1 MFNCFGGRD
10 LPCVTEADSG
20 TEKPEHF
27 RTMKFAVATIA
38 VSLMTLGS
46 MSCSQLLTKTP
57 STIGAG
63 DYAMTGQQQQGQT
76 PAQGGYYGGSYD
88 QAQVYPQPGNTN
100 QTPSNTGQQPTYNDY
115 QTPTYQSPA
124 PTYQQQAYTPPPPA
138 YTPPA
143 YTGSSTSGQTY
154 TVQKGDNLYRIS
166 QMHGTSVQN
175 LMSSNG
181 LSSDVIYPGDVLT
194 VR

>member
-1 MFNCFGGRD
+1 MKNA
-10 LPCVTEADSG
+10 VT
-20 TEKPEHF
+20 
-27 RTMKFAVATIA
+27 TIA
-38 VSLMTLGS
+38 VTLMSLGS

-57 STIGAG
+57 SKTGTG
-63 DYAMTGQQQQGQT
+63 GYATNGQGQT
-76 PAQGGYYGGSYD
+76 TQSGQTPGGYYGGGYD
-88 QAQVYPQPGNTN
+88 QAQVYPQPGNTY
-100 QTPSNTGQQPTYNDY
+100 QPPTSSIPTPTGQPGNNNDY
-115 QTPTYQSPA
+115 QTQTPTYQSPA
-124 PTYQQQAYTPPPPA
+124 PNYGQQQGGYQQQAYTPPPPA
-138 YTPPA
+138 YTPPS
-143 YTGSSTSGQTY
+143 YTGSNTSGQTY

>member
-1 MFNCFGGRD
+1 
-10 LPCVTEADSG
+10 
-20 TEKPEHF
+20 
-27 RTMKFAVATIA
+27 MKNAVIAIA
-38 VSLMTLGS
+38 VSLMSLGS

-57 STIGAG
+57 STQAY
-63 DYAMTGQQQQGQT
+63 DYAANGQTAPAAQGQQQG
-76 PAQGGYYGGSYD
+76 AYYGNGYD
-88 QAQVYPQPGNTN
+88 QAQVYPQPGNTY
-100 QTPSNTGQQPTYNDY
+100 QAPTQPAYPDY
-115 QTPTYQSPA
+115 QTPTYQAPA

-143 YTGSSTSGQTY
+143 YTGSSASGQTY

-175 LMSSNG
+175 LMSTNG

-194 VR
+194 IR

>member
-1 MFNCFGGRD
+1 
-10 LPCVTEADSG
+10 
-20 TEKPEHF
+20 
-27 RTMKFAVATIA
+27 MKNAVIAIA
-38 VSLMTLGS
+38 VSLLSLGS

-57 STIGAG
+57 STQAY
-63 DYAMTGQQQQGQT
+63 DYAANGQAPPAAAQT
-76 PAQGGYYGGSYD
+76 QGGYYGTGYD
-88 QAQVYPQPGNTN
+88 QAQVYPQPGN
-100 QTPSNTGQQPTYNDY
+100 QAPAQPAYNDY

-124 PTYQQQAYTPPPPA
+124 PPTYQQQAYTPPPPA

-143 YTGSSTSGQTY
+143 YTGSSATGQTY

-175 LMSSNG
+175 LMSTNG

-194 VR
+194 IR

>member
-1 MFNCFGGRD
+1 
-10 LPCVTEADSG
+10 
-20 TEKPEHF
+20 
-27 RTMKFAVATIA
+27 MKNAVIAIA
-38 VSLMTLGS
+38 VGLLSLGS

-57 STIGAG
+57 ATQAY
-63 DYAMTGQQQQGQT
+63 DYAANSQALPAGGQ
-76 PAQGGYYGGSYD
+76 PQGGYYGTGYD
-88 QAQVYPQPGNTN
+88 QAQVYPQPGTQAPAQPDY
-100 QTPSNTGQQPTYNDY
+100 QTPTY

-124 PTYQQQAYTPPPPA
+124 PPTYQQQAYTPPPPA

-143 YTGSSTSGQTY
+143 YTGSSAAGQTY

-175 LMSSNG
+175 LKSTNG

-194 VR
+194 IR

>member
-1 MFNCFGGRD
+1 
-10 LPCVTEADSG
+10 
-20 TEKPEHF
+20 
-27 RTMKFAVATIA
+27 MKNAVATIA
-38 VSLMTLGS
+38 VTLMSLGGI
-46 MSCSQLLTKTP
+46 SCSQLLTKTP
-57 STIGAG
+57 STAG
-63 DYAMTGQQQQGQT
+63 GYAGTQ
-76 PAQGGYYGGSYD
+76 QGGYYDQGQGGQAAPAGQTQGYYGGGYD
-88 QAQVYPQPGNTN
+88 QAQVYPQPGNTYGN
-100 QTPSNTGQQPTYNDY
+100 QNQSAGQPAYNEY

-124 PTYQQQAYTPPPPA
+124 PTYQQQAYSPPA
-138 YTPPA
+138 PQYTPPA

-175 LMSSNG
+175 LMSVNG

>member
-1 MFNCFGGRD
+1 MVRP
-10 LPCVTEADSG
+10 LPPPQHQVPTVT
-20 TEKPEHF
+20 
-27 RTMKFAVATIA
+27 
-38 VSLMTLGS
+38 
-46 MSCSQLLTKTP
+46 
-57 STIGAG
+57 G
-63 DYAMTGQQQQGQT
+63 DH
-76 PAQGGYYGGSYD
+76 
-88 QAQVYPQPGNTN
+88 QAQVYPQSGS
-100 QTPSNTGQQPTYNDY
+100 QTPAQPAITDY

-124 PTYQQQAYTPPPPA
+124 PPTYQQQAYTPPPPA

-143 YTGSSTSGQTY
+143 YTGSTASGQTY

-175 LMSSNG
+175 LMSTNG

>member
-1 MFNCFGGRD
+1 MPGIALQSRI
-10 LPCVTEADSG
+10 DSG
-20 TEKPEHF
+20 NAIQNHRK
-27 RTMKFAVATIA
+27 MKNAVATIA
-38 VSLMTLGS
+38 VTLMSLGS

-57 STIGAG
+57 STIGTG
-63 DYAMTGQQQQGQT
+63 DYAMTGQQGQVQGQT
-76 PAQGGYYGGSYD
+76 PAQGGYYGGGYD
-88 QAQVYPQPGNTN
+88 QAQVYPQPGNTYQPPAN
-100 QTPSNTGQQPTYNDY
+100 TNTGQQAYNDY

-124 PTYQQQAYTPPPPA
+124 PPTYQQQAYTPPPPT

-175 LMSSNG
+175 LMSTNG